1 VSARVPV
8 GIEVRH
14 RSGCP
19 TPSGGT
25 CRCEPSYRAWLVAG
39 PRRRKV
45 QKTFRTL
52 KEAVEWREAMKVD
65 LRRGTVNAPRTSTV
79 EEAAR
84 RWLAGARSGAIRN
97 RSGEE
102 YKPSVIRGYEQ
113 VLRDY
118 LLPALGRRRLS
129 DLRRADVQEF
139 VDELIAEGMGA
150 STVRNAIMP
159 LRVICR
165 RAMARGDIHVN
176 PTMGLELPA
185 MRGRR
190 ERIAS
195 PAEGA
200 ALIAALEQRDRP
212 LWATAMYAGLRRG
225 ELQALR
231 WGDVDL
237 ERGVIRVERSWD
249 PVAGPIEPKS
259 RAGRRV
265 VPMAQVLRRHLD
277 PGEPDALAFGR
288 TPASPV
294 DATSLGQ
301 RADRAWKAAGL
312 DRITLH
318 ECRHTFASLLIA
330 AGANPKAVQ
339 TYMGHASITI
349 TLDLYGHLLP
359 GSELEVAGLLNAYLD
374 KSLRGTPWGTRGE
387 RRSGFE
393 RSQAV
398 SSGREPGR
406 LFDLGDP

>member
-1 VSARVPV
+1 MSAKVPV
-8 GIEVRH
+8 GVEVRH
-14 RSGCP
+14 RSGCSAS
-19 TPSGGT
+19 TGGA
-25 CRCEPSYRAWLVAG
+25 CQCELSYRAWLVAG

-65 LRRGTVNAPRTSTV
+65 LRRGTVNAPRTHTV
-79 EEAAR
+79 DEAAQ

-97 RSGEE
+97 RSGDE

-129 DLRRADVQEF
+129 DLRRVDVQEF
-139 VDELIAEGMGA
+139 VDDRIAEGMSA

-176 PTMGLELPA
+176 PTVGLELPA

-190 ERIAS
+190 DRIAS
-195 PAEGA
+195 PAEDA
-200 ALIAALEQRDRP
+200 ALIAALQEQDRP

-249 PVAGPIEPKS
+249 PVAGLIEPKS

-265 VPMAQVLRRHLD
+265 VPVAEVLRRHLK
-277 PGEPDALAFGR
+277 PEAPDALAFGR
-288 TPASPV
+288 SPTRPF

-359 GSELEVAGLLNAYLD
+359 GSELEVAGLLDNFLE
-374 KSLRGTPWGTRGE
+374 KSLKDTPWGTRGE
-387 RRSGFE
+387 RASGFE

-398 SSGREPGR
+398 SGPEPPSR
-406 LFDLGDP
+406 LFEL